1 MKKIMLMLAIAA
13 GSQWAMAQDNSEK
26 NLIKTFDPKGS
37 TSIAFECKQ
46 KEVKADVWD
55 GGLMRVELVVKANM
69 PTSVLDQLVKA
80 GRYNIEGAVNAN
92 GEFVISAPNVGKA
105 VVVRGTDLVEEIY
118 VVVQTPTKYIV
129 ASNKLEK
136 ETPIVAARTLSDV
149 EKIREMKK
157 ITEQMQATV
166 KVESLLK
173 TQPKIELKEGDIKI
187 DGTAIPIWK

>member
-1 MKKIMLMLAIAA
+1 MKKIMLMLAIVAS
-13 GSQWAMAQDNSEK
+13 SQWAMAQDNSEK
-26 NLIKTFDPKGS
+26 NLVKTFDPKGS

-80 GRYNIEGAVNAN
+80 GRYNIDGAVNAN
-92 GEFVISAPNVGKA
+92 GEFVISAPNVSKA

-157 ITEQMQATV
+157 ITEQMQASV

-173 TQPKIELKEGDIKI
+173 TQPKIEIKEGDIKI